1 MSNTPSDK
9 PQGAAA
15 LREARAQ
22 HRRALLE
29 TRLSLIS
36 VGAFLFVFAAI
47 AIFLLVFPRS
57 TKSQIENRNLAEFPT
72 FSLESYFS
80 GDFTAGITTF
90 YDDTVPYHD
99 SFKNMS
105 NQIKSSF
112 GMRLFSTI
120 STAAENNEDS
130 GKEAEATPTPS
141 PTPDPYEGVA
151 GREILSEFTQAVSA
165 ADEPYQRDYS
175 AEENSTLEWVN
186 NLLMVNWDGHWRC
199 MEAFGGGSGSNYAS
213 ALNELQSKISPD
225 VTIWSM
231 PAPTSSAIYTP
242 KNALEYVADQSECFD
257 NIAAKLND
265 GIRSVNVVDVM
276 KKHTEEN
283 IYLRTDHHWQPLGA
297 YYAARTFAEAA
308 GVPFADLTMYEK
320 GVNEGYV
327 GTMYGFSQDSRLLND
342 PEDFEYYVPRADY
355 QAYYYDASFN
365 YLYSDD
371 LFAEVDTANSY
382 VMFLGGDNYVVK
394 VDTGVTNGRKLLVVK
409 DSYGNAEIPFYTSS
423 FEQIYVLDVRYFERN
438 LVNFIEATGVT
449 DVLFT
454 MSAYSVVS
462 ENADNIT
469 KLINQDADSTITD
482 EHPTGA
488 AAVTATATPTPSPS
502 PEA

>member
-1 MSNTPSDK
+1 M
-9 PQGAAA
+9 
-15 LREARAQ
+15 
-22 HRRALLE
+22 
-29 TRLSLIS
+29 
-36 VGAFLFVFAAI
+36 
-47 AIFLLVFPRS
+47 
-57 TKSQIENRNLAEFPT
+57 
-72 FSLESYFS
+72 
-80 GDFTAGITTF
+80 
-90 YDDTVPYHD
+90 
-99 SFKNMS
+99 
-105 NQIKSSF
+105 
-112 GMRLFSTI
+112 
-120 STAAENNEDS
+120 
-130 GKEAEATPTPS
+130 
-141 PTPDPYEGVA
+141 
-151 GREILSEFTQAVSA
+151 
-165 ADEPYQRDYS
+165 
-175 AEENSTLEWVN
+175 
-186 NLLMVNWDGHWRC
+186 
-199 MEAFGGGSGSNYAS
+199 
-213 ALNELQSKISPD
+213 
-225 VTIWSM
+225 
-231 PAPTSSAIYTP
+231 
-242 KNALEYVADQSECFD
+242 
-257 NIAAKLND
+257 
-265 GIRSVNVVDVM
+265 
-276 KKHTEEN
+276 
-283 IYLRTDHHWQPLGA
+283 
-297 YYAARTFAEAA
+297 
-308 GVPFADLTMYEK
+308 PFADLTMYEK

-454 MSAYSVVS
+454 MSAYSVVG
-462 ENADNIT
+462 ETADNIT

>member
-1 MSNTPSDK
+1 M
-9 PQGAAA
+9 
-15 LREARAQ
+15 
-22 HRRALLE
+22 
-29 TRLSLIS
+29 
-36 VGAFLFVFAAI
+36 FVFAAI

-130 GKEAEATPTPS
+130 GEEAEATPTPS

-308 GVPFADLTMYEK
+308 DVPFADLTTYEK

-454 MSAYSVVS
+454 MSAYSVVG

-488 AAVTATATPTPSPS
+488 AAAAATATPTPIPS

>member
-80 GDFTAGITTF
+80 GDFTASITTF

-130 GKEAEATPTPS
+130 GEEAEATPTPS

-186 NLLMVNWDGHWRC
+186 NLLMVNWDGHW
-199 MEAFGGGSGSNYAS
+199 
-213 ALNELQSKISPD
+213 
-225 VTIWSM
+225 